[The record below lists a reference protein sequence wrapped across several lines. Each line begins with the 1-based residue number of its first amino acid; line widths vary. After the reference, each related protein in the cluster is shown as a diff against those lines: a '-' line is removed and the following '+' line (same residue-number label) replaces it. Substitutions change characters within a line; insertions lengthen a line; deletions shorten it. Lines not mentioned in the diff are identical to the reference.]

1 MTKRPSKEEQIR
13 EAALADM
20 KRQMALE
27 KFQQERPQYWLQSER
42 VGKIIEI
49 QGQLEGDVFPE
60 GSCFLHA
67 STVGFQTFCLKRIL
81 GLDLD
86 TCQLTA
92 EIYGDEELEGGV
104 VVLPLESVEW
114 FGFPANAVPTG
125 IHFQGFTNHLAR
137 SETKIETPV
146 VIGGEHIPA
155 AHLDLVA
162 HPGPKQHDP
171 AHAAKKPPEK
181 K

>member
-1 MTKRPSKEEQIR
+1 MTKRPNKEEQIR

-27 KFQQERPQYWLQSER
+27 KFQQERPQFWLQSER
-42 VGKIIEI
+42 IGKIIEI

-125 IHFQGFTNHLAR
+125 IHFQGFTNHHAR
-137 SETKIETPV
+137 GDAKVEATVVSIGEESPIAPMTPAGHVERKHTET
-146 VIGGEHIPA
+146 
-155 AHLDLVA
+155 L
-162 HPGPKQHDP
+162 
-171 AHAAKKPPEK
+171 HAVKKPHEK